1 MNDNPPKFDQ
11 MSYSCGVSISAKRDQ
26 FVTMVQASDLDEIDQ
41 NNLRYS
47 IVGGNDQ
54 QIFSMDSNTGLITL
68 TNLANFGTER
78 IISLNIS
85 VSDGVYTS
93 FARLKVEL
101 LPANLHPP
109 SFLDIVKDVQVPEN
123 RMAGYPV
130 TVVNATDEDMNEFGT
145 VTYSIHSDL
154 LNEIFDIGK
163 TSGKITTKTRL
174 DREKQKTYEIL
185 VCATDGGGLSDF
197 LTVRIKVL
205 DENDNAPRFLLK
217 EYKVSIHSNLTAGV
231 SFAKVRATD
240 SDEGRNAEIEYSI
253 YEKKSSEAVSIFRI
267 DPSSGDLSLLKNAY
281 NWGKFKHKT
290 NKYICLIFSF
300 FFSW

>member
-68 TNLANFGTER
+68 TNLANFGKER
-78 IISLNIS
+78 IMSLNIS

-109 SFLDIVKDVQVPEN
+109 RFPDIVKDVQVPEN

-130 TVVNATDEDMNEFGT
+130 AFVNATDEDMAEFGT
-145 VTYSIHSDL
+145 ITYSIYSDV

-163 TSGKITTKTRL
+163 TSGKITTKKRL
-174 DREKQKTYEIL
+174 DREKRKTYEIL
-185 VCATDGGGLSDF
+185 IAATDGGGLSDF
-197 LTVRIKVL
+197 MTVRVKVL
-205 DENDNAPRFLLK
+205 DDNDNAPTFLLK
-217 EYKVSIHSNLTAGV
+217 EYKVSIHSNLSAGM
-231 SFAKVRATD
+231 SFTKVRATD
-240 SDEGRNAEIEYSI
+240 ADEGRNAEIEYSI
-253 YEKKSSEAVSIFRI
+253 YEKKSSEAVSIFGI
-267 DPSSGDLSLLKNAY
+267 DSQSGDLHLLKNAF
-281 NWGKFKHKT
+281 NWGK
-290 NKYICLIFSF
+290 
-300 FFSW
+300 

>member
-1 MNDNPPKFDQ
+1 MNDNPPKFEQ
-11 MSYSCGVSISAKRDQ
+11 MSFSCGVSISAKRDH
-26 FVTMVQASDLDEIDQ
+26 FVTMVQASDLDEIDE

-54 QIFSMDSNTGLITL
+54 QIFSMEPNTGLITL
-68 TNLANFGTER
+68 TNLANFGKDR
-78 IISLNIS
+78 IMSLNIS

-101 LPANLHPP
+101 LPANQNPP
-109 SFLDIVKDVQVPEN
+109 NFLDIVKDVQVPEN

-130 TVVNATDEDMNEFGT
+130 AVVNATDEDMGEFGT
-145 VTYSIHSDL
+145 ITYSIHSDV
-154 LNEIFDIGK
+154 LNEIFDISK

-197 LTVRIKVL
+197 LTVRVKVL

-217 EYKVSIHSNLTAGV
+217 EYQISIHSNLTVGM
-231 SFAKVRATD
+231 SFSKVRATD
-240 SDEGRNAEIEYSI
+240 ADEGKNAEIEYSI
-253 YEKKSSEAVSIFRI
+253 YEKKSSEAVGIFGI
-267 DPSSGDLSLLKNAY
+267 DPQSGDLYLLKNAFD
-281 NWGKFKHKT
+281 WGRC
-290 NKYICLIFSF
+290 NKIKVKLDS
-300 FFSW
+300 

>member
-26 FVTMVQASDLDEIDQ
+26 FVTVVQASDLDEIDQ

-54 QIFSMDSNTGLITL
+54 QIFSMDSATGLITL
-68 TNLANFGTER
+68 TNLANFGNEK

-109 SFLDIVKDVQVPEN
+109 SFLEIVKDVQVPEN

-145 VTYSIHSDL
+145 VTYSIYSNSM
-154 LNEIFDIGK
+154 NELFDIGK

-197 LTVRIKVL
+197 LTVRVKVI
-205 DENDNAPRFLLK
+205 DENDNAPKFLLK
-217 EYKVSIHSNLTAGV
+217 EYKVSIQSNMTARV

-240 SDEGRNAEIEYSI
+240 IDEGKNAEIEYSV
-253 YEKKSSEAVSIFRI
+253 YEKKSSEVVSIFGI
-267 DPSSGDLSLLKNAY
+267 DPHSGDLFLLKNAF
-281 NWGKFKHKT
+281 NWGMCT
-290 NKYICLIFSF
+290 
-300 FFSW
+300 

>member
-1 MNDNPPKFDQ
+1 MNDNPPKFEQ
-11 MSYSCGVSISAKRDQ
+11 ISYSCGVSISAKRDQ

-41 NNLRYS
+41 NNLRYA

-68 TNLANFGTER
+68 TNLANFGNER
-78 IISLNIS
+78 IMSLNIS

-123 RMAGYPV
+123 RMAGCPV
-130 TVVNATDEDMNEFGT
+130 AIVNATDDDMGEFGT
-145 VTYSIHSDL
+145 VTYSIHSDV
-154 LNEIFDIGK
+154 LNEIFEIGK
-163 TSGKITTKTRL
+163 TTGKITTKIRL

-197 LTVRIKVL
+197 LTVRVKVL

-231 SFAKVRATD
+231 GFTKVRATD
-240 SDEGRNAEIEYSI
+240 ADEGRNAEIEYSI
-253 YEKKSSEAVSIFRI
+253 YEKKSSEAMSIFGI
-267 DPSSGDLSLLKNAY
+267 DPHSGDLYLLKNAF
-281 NWGKFKHKT
+281 NWGKSLVT
-290 NKYICLIFSF
+290 YVQNN
-300 FFSW
+300 